1 GTGHHQRTDD
11 LLLRLKGVLVV
22 KHLFTLVVIL
32 GNFLPM
38 LLFSAKTAAQET
50 SELKMRVFVA
60 RASLNRP
67 FLATLYIKGNAPN
80 EKVTLL
86 LPDKVTLADGEK
98 AEKDVPAAGEKGY
111 AQISWKV
118 KASATGEY
126 KLTVRTASGTMVTER
141 INVFEP
147 TA

>member
-1 GTGHHQRTDD
+1 MIQNIVGGHAALIGFALMI
-11 LLLRLKGVLVV
+11 LL
-22 KHLFTLVVIL
+22 
-32 GNFLPM
+32 
-38 LLFSAKTAAQET
+38 SAKTPAQET
-50 SELKMRVFVA
+50 SELKMRLFVA
-60 RASLNRP
+60 RAPLNRP

-80 EKVTLL
+80 EKVTLQV
-86 LPDKVTLADGEK
+86 PDKMALAESEK

-111 AQISWKV
+111 AQVSWKV

-126 KLTVRTASGTMVTER
+126 KLTIRTASGATVTER